1 MKLGNKNYL
10 ILSMYRSFFR
20 ENFCIKFLNKKRM
33 HKHPFFIVSYSL

>member
-20 ENFCIKFLNKKRM
+20 EIFYIKFLNKKRM
-33 HKHPFFIVSYSL
+33 HMHSFFIVSYSL